1 MKKVLEIPDDSYC
14 YSPIDYTPLIKADGR
29 AVVHCT
35 TEEQARH
42 FIARM
47 SVDYPEYIATWNLAD
62 TRYDHYESETCYRP
76 YIHISG
82 DRYEVPP
89 MKYCHKEYYESRG
102 FAIIPFQDIVI
113 EDEIEES
120 EHKMSFLFE
129 V

>member
-1 MKKVLEIPDDSYC
+1 MKKVLETPDDNYC

-47 SVDYPEYIATWNLAD
+47 SVDYPEHIAAWNLAD
-62 TRYDHYESETCYRP
+62 TRYDNYKSETCYRP
-76 YIHISG
+76 HIHAPG
-82 DRYEVPP
+82 D
-89 MKYCHKEYYESRG
+89 MKYCYKEYYEDRG